1 MKTQMMKILTKAIK
15 DQSTNYKKYQ
25 DLLYL
30 NSTEICGHDHSEETC
45 AKIKEY
51 KKIMSE
57 EFSLE
62 QIEKIVKD
70 GIEKV
75 NQITKN
81 TKWNYKV
88 YTDKS
93 GVSSIYL
100 NNIKTILSKED
111 ADYLKIFENIF

>member
-1 MKTQMMKILTKAIK
+1 MKTQMIKILTKAIK
-15 DQSTNYKKYQ
+15 DQSTDYKRYQ
-25 DLLYL
+25 DRLYL
-30 NSTEICGHDHSEETC
+30 SVTEICGYDHSEETH

-70 GIEKV
+70 GIKKV

-81 TKWNYKV
+81 AKWNYKV

-93 GVSSIYL
+93 GTSSIYL
-100 NNIKTILSKED
+100 NNVKTILNKED